1 MSVSVIVAHQHALVR
16 EGLSHILQEMPDAE
30 LHATCT
36 NAADLLPML
45 ESGSGVLILDPLHV
59 DGMELQDV
67 ELLQQFSGWKVLRI
81 TACEQMA
88 MVRQLVGTGI
98 QGYLTR
104 TCDRQEIEEAIMRV
118 AKGETTYCHKV
129 LDILMGQAPADS
141 ERCDPAILSEREV
154 EIIRLIASGLTTR
167 EIAGKLYRSEHTI
180 STHRKNIMR
189 KLNLRSSSELMV
201 YAMASGLILQEGR
214 A

>member
-1 MSVSVIVAHQHALVR
+1 MGWNCRTWNYCNS
-16 EGLSHILQEMPDAE
+16 
-30 LHATCT
+30 
-36 NAADLLPML
+36 
-45 ESGSGVLILDPLHV
+45 
-59 DGMELQDV
+59 
-67 ELLQQFSGWKVLRI
+67 FSGWKVLLI

-154 EIIRLIASGLTTR
+154 EIMRLIASGLTTER
-167 EIAGKLYRSEHTI
+167 SPEIIPKRTYHLHPPQEH
-180 STHRKNIMR
+180 HAEAEPQKQ
-189 KLNLRSSSELMV
+189 L
-201 YAMASGLILQEGR
+201 
-214 A
+214 